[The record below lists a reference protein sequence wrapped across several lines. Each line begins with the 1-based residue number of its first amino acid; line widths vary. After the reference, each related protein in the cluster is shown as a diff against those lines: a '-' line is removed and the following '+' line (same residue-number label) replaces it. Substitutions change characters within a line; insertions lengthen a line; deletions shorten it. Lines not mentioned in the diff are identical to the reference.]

1 MRLLFIRH
9 GDPDYVQDTLT
20 ERGIEE
26 AKALARIIP
35 QLGVGD
41 CYVSPLGRARKTAQ
55 LALEGTGIKP
65 VEQEWLQE
73 FMTDYDVNG
82 SELLQSIFPGLER
95 MEGTKE
101 FNMETYHSLGTLVNP
116 QIRRRFSPDENG
128 NLPEYAPHVAWD
140 MMPEYYTS
148 HPELSDPYHWRIS
161 YIATHGGDMPNMPSG
176 YSTFLACYD
185 YVMERFDAFLA
196 KYGYHRQEGGLYRT
210 ERGVE
215 KTVTFFCHFGITAVL
230 LSRLWN
236 TSPFLLLQSMCAAPT
251 SVTEVVTEERAEG
264 RAYFRA
270 LRIGDTTH
278 LTMAGIKPSFAARR
292 STSRNWPRRP
302 ARRMFTCRICSGCT
316 RKRSPKEWR
325 WLLHMEL
332 AIVR

>member
-20 ERGIEE
+20 ERGVQE
-26 AKALARIIP
+26 ARALSGLIG
-35 QLGVGD
+35 QLDVGD
-41 CYVSPLGRARKTAQ
+41 CYVSPLGRAAKTAR
-55 LALEGTGIKP
+55 LALEGTGIVP

-82 SELLQSIFPGLER
+82 SSLLQRIFPGLER
-95 MEGTKE
+95 MGETTE
-101 FNMETYHSLGTLVNP
+101 FNMDTYRSLGTLVNP
-116 QIRRRFSPDENG
+116 DLRRRFSPDENG
-128 NLPEYAPHVAWD
+128 VLPEYAPHVAWD

-148 HPELSDPYHWRIS
+148 HPELSDPRDWRTS
-161 YIATHGGDMPNMPSG
+161 YIATHGGNMPASSV
-176 YSTFLACYD
+176 STFLACYD
-185 YVMERFDAFLA
+185 YVMEAFDAFLA

-210 ERGVE
+210 EHGTE

-236 TSPFLLLQSMCAAPT
+236 TSPFLLLQSLCMAPT

-270 LRIGDTTH
+270 LRIGDTSH
-278 LTMAGIKPSFAARR
+278 LTMAGLKPSFAARFCETYDNMDQR
-292 STSRNWPRRP
+292 
-302 ARRMFTCRICSGCT
+302 
-316 RKRSPKEWR
+316 
-325 WLLHMEL
+325 H
-332 AIVR
+332 